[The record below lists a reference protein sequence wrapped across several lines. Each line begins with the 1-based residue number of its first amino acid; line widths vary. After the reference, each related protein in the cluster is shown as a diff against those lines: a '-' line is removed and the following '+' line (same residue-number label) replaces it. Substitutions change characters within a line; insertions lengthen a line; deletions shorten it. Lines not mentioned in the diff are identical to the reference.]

1 MKRMFYPKLALD
13 GIRKNKR
20 LYFPYILT
28 CVGMVMMFYI
38 IHYLAAMPVLNAMAG
53 GRTTAQMLG
62 FGTWI
67 VALFALIFLFYTN
80 SFLMRRRKKEFG
92 LYNILGMG
100 KGNLSRMLLWETVI
114 LFALSMALGLLGGI
128 ALSKLAELCLTRIL
142 DGEVI
147 YDFTVNWEALFDTF
161 LIFVPIFSLIFLK
174 SLVQLWHLNAVSL
187 LKSENVGEK
196 PPKANY
202 LLFAAGAVILGAA
215 YYIAVSIQSPLSALG
230 WFFIA
235 VGMVIVATYLLFI
248 SGSVTLCKL
257 LQKNKRYYYRKNHF
271 VSVSSMA
278 YRMKRNGAGLASI
291 CILSTMVL
299 VMMLGSGSLYFGSE
313 ESLNSR
319 YPQEFSAN
327 VVFSNSEPDLRYSKE
342 KTDKLTEEIRS
353 ILSDQGVT
361 PKLET
366 YYTSATVAGLLKD
379 GVLELDSGTVN
390 DFDMNTYD
398 YVSNLVF
405 ISLEDYNRCMGCS
418 ETLEADQVLIH
429 CVRRTYGDSVIAV
442 RGGPTWRVKKQTETI
457 IAGRDTAVDAISAVY
472 LVVPDFETAV
482 DSLNAALDSIQAGFT
497 ISPRFY
503 YGFDTGLPAGE
514 QIALGQSIGTYLRD
528 LDISEEGGFYGALTE
543 CREAERQEFYGTYGG
558 IFFLGILLSV
568 VFLLATVLIIYYK
581 QISEGYEDQGRFE
594 IMTKVGMTRQDIRK
608 SVNSQMLTV
617 FFLPLGTAVL
627 HLCFAFPMV
636 ENLLALFNLRNT
648 ALMLAVMAVT
658 VLVFGLLYTLI
669 YKLTAG
675 AYYNIVTGTKEGN
688 P

>member
-1 MKRMFYPKLALD
+1 MKLTFYPKLAWD
-13 GIRKNKR
+13 GIRKNRR
-20 LYFPYILT
+20 LYLPYILT
-28 CVGMVMMFYI
+28 CGGVVMMFYI

-62 FGTWI
+62 FGVWI

-80 SFLMRRRKKEFG
+80 SFLMRRRRKEFV

-100 KGNLSRMLLWETVI
+100 KGNLGLVLLWETVI
-114 LFALSMALGLLGGI
+114 IFGLSMGGGLLGGM
-128 ALSKLAELCLTRIL
+128 AFSKLAELSLTRIL
-142 DGEVI
+142 QGEVT
-147 YDFTVNWEALFDTF
+147 YTLTVNGEAILDTF
-161 LIFVPIFSLIFLK
+161 LIFVPIFCLICLK
-174 SLVQLWHLNAVSL
+174 NLLQLWHLNAVSL
-187 LKSENVGEK
+187 LRSENVGEK

-202 LLFAAGAVILGAA
+202 LLFLAGAVILGAA

-230 WFFIA
+230 WFFVA
-235 VGMVIVATYLLFI
+235 VGMVIGATYLLFI

-257 LQKNKRYYYRKNHF
+257 LQKNKGYYYRKNHF

-313 ESLNSR
+313 ESLNAR

-327 VVFSNSEPDLRYSKE
+327 VIFSNFEPDLRYSKE
-342 KTDKLTEEIRS
+342 KTDRLTEDIQA
-353 ILSDQGVT
+353 ILRDMGVV
-361 PKLET
+361 PERET
-366 YYTSATVAGLLKD
+366 YYASATVTGLLKD
-379 GVLELDSGTVN
+379 GVLELDSGTVD

-405 ISLEDYNRCMGCS
+405 LSLEDYNRCMGRS

-429 CVRRTYGDSVIAV
+429 CVRRTYDDSVIAV
-442 RGGPTWRVKKQTETI
+442 RGGPTWRVKKQVEDI
-457 IAGRDTAVDAISAVY
+457 VISRDTSVDVISAVY
-472 LVVPDFETAV
+472 LVVPDLETAV
-482 DSLNAALDSIQAGFT
+482 DSLNTALDGIQAGFT

-503 YGFDTGLPAGE
+503 YGFDTGLPARE
-514 QIALGQSIGTYLRD
+514 QIALGQSVGTYLRD

-568 VFLLATVLIIYYK
+568 VFLLATVLMIYYK
-581 QISEGYEDQGRFE
+581 QVSEGYEDQGRFE

-608 SVNSQMLTV
+608 SINSQMLTV

-636 ENLLALFNLRNT
+636 EKLLTLFNLRNT
-648 ALMLAVMAVT
+648 ALMLTVMAVT
-658 VLVFGLLYTLI
+658 VLVFGLFYAFV

-675 AYYNIVTGTKEGN
+675 AYYSIVTGAREGSR
-688 P
+688 